1 MYDNVVTSVRTN
13 DGNIYNILINIRL
26 YKRVGSEPL
35 SLFFFLMLVLSL
47 AYPNL
52 LGTKRLCCCCWKL
65 EPGYLG
71 IFDSDS

>member
-35 SLFFFLMLVLSL
+35 SLFFFS
-47 AYPNL
+47 
-52 LGTKRLCCCCWKL
+52 CWF
-65 EPGYLG
+65 YL
-71 IFDSDS
+71 